1 MYHTKWKICKVKKE
15 LQKYF
20 FEFFPI
26 FFIFC
31 SKLWKKIFCFSLHCF
46 LYIYPAGSCNAY
58 RESQSYSRGCLFFRR
73 YFEPLQKNKEEV
85 RHEETKL
92 SKKLSR
98 GHRSLQPFISRSRFP
113 VKRKKKT
120 QLGTALHI
128 KQLFLRSKSPL
139 NNNTI

>member
-1 MYHTKWKICKVKKE
+1 MRLYPDVLKNYWLWDKMSVSFLWKI
-15 LQKYF
+15 
-20 FEFFPI
+20 FPV
-26 FFIFC
+26 
-31 SKLWKKIFCFSLHCF
+31 F
-46 LYIYPAGSCNAY
+46 LYTAFLYTYPAGSCNAY
-58 RESQSYSRGCLFFRR
+58 RESYSRGCLFFDGILNLYKRTKKK
-73 YFEPLQKNKEEV
+73 LG

-139 NNNTI
+139 NNNTLYRPYSIWRH

>member
-1 MYHTKWKICKVKKE
+1 MKNMVKKK

-20 FEFFPI
+20 FEFCPLF

-31 SKLWKKIFCFSLHCF
+31 SKLKKNYSVF
-46 LYIYPAGSCNAY
+46 LYTVFLYTYPAGSCNAY

-73 YFEPLQKNKEEV
+73 CFEPLQKNKEEV

-113 VKRKKKT
+113 VKRKKRPN
-120 QLGTALHI
+120 QAQHCISNSFFLGPKVPSTTLYRPYSI
-128 KQLFLRSKSPL
+128 
-139 NNNTI
+139 